1 MAKMFYT
8 LEEASEKLGLD
19 AEQIK
24 EMATDG
30 KLQQFRDRDKLMFKR
45 EQVDELAG
53 VNDLSGSD
61 SGIQLADPGPDD
73 TDAISLADGTAFGD
87 SQAGGSMGGS
97 MAGTGISVF
106 EADEVDAAD
115 PMAQTQVSSAGGDD
129 EELALESVGSGSG
142 LLDLTRESDDTSL
155 GAELLDEIY
164 PGGGDTGTGASIAD
178 FGMES
183 SIGSSIGSSGVFE
196 GAMSMETGAS
206 GLDNLASDE
215 PGSMDLPDESGAG
228 MVVTPVDQAYAAG
241 EFDPVGSAMGA
252 GLLIGAIIALL
263 TTLVVLV
270 AATMD
275 SRSVLVDTLVTSGPN
290 GSAMNVLY
298 FCLGIAVLSGVLA
311 FVGVTLAR
319 KSA

>member
-8 LEEASEKLGLD
+8 LEEATEKLGKSED
-19 AEQIK
+19 EIK
-24 EMATDG
+24 AMANEG
-30 KLQQFRDRDKLMFKR
+30 RLQQFRDRDKLMFKR
-45 EQVDELAG
+45 EQVDNLAG
-53 VNDLSGSD
+53 VTDLSGASD

-73 TDAISLADGTAFGD
+73 TDAISLADESQFGGPGGAGSGD
-87 SQAGGSMGGS
+87 SL
-97 MAGTGISVF
+97 AGTGISVF
-106 EADEVDAAD
+106 DADDSVESAD
-115 PMAQTQVSSAGGDD
+115 PMAQTQVTAAGVDD

-196 GAMSMETGAS
+196 DAMSDDTGVGNATAMES
-206 GLDNLASDE
+206 VIASDA
-215 PGSMDLPDESGAG
+215 SADLGEVGPAVVASPAG
-228 MVVTPVDQAYAAG
+228 PVYVEG
-241 EFDPVGSAMGA
+241 FDPVGSALGA
-252 GLLIGAIIALL
+252 GLLIGALASLVV
-263 TTLVVLV
+263 TLVVMV

-275 SRSVLVDTLVTSGPN
+275 SRSVLVSLLVSD

-298 FCLGIAVLSGVLA
+298 LCLGLAVLSGVLG
-311 FVGVTLAR
+311 FVGMSLAR